1 MAKIV
6 DIDPQ
11 DPVGVTQI
19 WAMKL
24 RIAGIFAAE
33 AGILT
38 MRDLWKR
45 EASDKKDLDSMLT
58 GQFHG
63 VLRNIEFES
72 KSIESIFAKQL
83 RHNVEASFTK
93 ELSIRF
99 VLDMFR
105 FNHTGRIYGTIGCH
119 GYNAL
124 ESILFSRVLM
134 SVDRGLASKA
144 SFAVDEANKALIFDF
159 GSSFRTNE
167 NGTHVMN
174 ESENYLITYKRYTS
188 SEKQTDFAK
197 SNLREN
203 REVIGVVPL
212 WSEEWLSGRAGFVTL
227 RISESQLKEVERS
240 PLEVIKVGLVSD
252 CWFKK
257 FTTISNEET
266 LDINFSIK
274 KCKVTQFIML

>member
-1 MAKIV
+1 MTIHFIDNARSMAKIV

-24 RIAGIFAAE
+24 RIAGIVAAD
-33 AGILT
+33 AGVLT

-45 EASDKKDLDSMLT
+45 ETSDKKDLDSMLT
-58 GQFHG
+58 GKFHG
-63 VLRNIEFES
+63 VLKNIEFES
-72 KSIESIFAKQL
+72 KSLESVFANQL
-83 RHNVEASFTK
+83 RHHVETSFTK

-119 GYNAL
+119 GYNSP

-134 SVDRGLASKA
+134 SEDRSLASKA
-144 SFAVDEANKALIFDF
+144 SFAVDEANRALVFDF

-188 SEKQTDFAK
+188 KEKEPNFAED
-197 SNLREN
+197 NWREDH
-203 REVIGVVPL
+203 EIIGAVPL
-212 WSEEWLSGRAGFVTL
+212 WSEVWLLERAGFVIL
-227 RISESQLKEVERS
+227 KISESQLKEVKSS
-240 PLEVIKVGLVSD
+240 PLEVIKVG
-252 CWFKK
+252 F
-257 FTTISNEET
+257 ISNS
-266 LDINFSIK
+266 LAIH
-274 KCKVTQFIML
+274 